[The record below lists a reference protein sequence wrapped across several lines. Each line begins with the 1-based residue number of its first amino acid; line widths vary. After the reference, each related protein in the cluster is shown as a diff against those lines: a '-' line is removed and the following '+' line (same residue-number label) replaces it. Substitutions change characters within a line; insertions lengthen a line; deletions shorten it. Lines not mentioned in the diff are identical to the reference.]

1 MVTDDFSFPKITNPL
16 PQFTSLPSLW
26 RVSSLIY
33 PEYEEEEEEPASLQ
47 RKSFSISF
55 SSESEANRRDPEK
68 MDMLWEEFNE
78 ELKRAASLPSR
89 KEAEVQAM
97 VKMTKA
103 SDGREVIRHK
113 KQSKSLL
120 ELMKSL
126 KIKMF
131 YTRNF
136 RWTKN

>member
-1 MVTDDFSFPKITNPL
+1 MVSEDFSFPKITNPL

-33 PEYEEEEEEPASLQ
+33 PEYEEEGPASLQ
-47 RKSFSISF
+47 RKSLSISS
-55 SSESEANRRDPEK
+55 SSESEANKRDPEK

-78 ELKRAASLPSR
+78 ELKCARSLRSR
-89 KEAEVQAM
+89 KEAEAQAM
-97 VKMTKA
+97 LKMAKI
-103 SDGREVIRHK
+103 GNCRQLICHK

-120 ELMKSL
+120 TVIKSL

-131 YTRNF
+131 YTRNLA
-136 RWTKN
+136 WIKN